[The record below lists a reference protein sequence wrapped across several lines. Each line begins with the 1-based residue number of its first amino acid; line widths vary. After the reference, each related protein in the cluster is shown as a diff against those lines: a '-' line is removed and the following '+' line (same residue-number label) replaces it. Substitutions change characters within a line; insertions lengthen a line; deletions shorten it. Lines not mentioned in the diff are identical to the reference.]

1 MDKRIILELRGKHP
15 SLVKELDLSFCKS
28 GGDIEGLTE
37 EFENLE
43 SINCE
48 GSNITNLKN
57 FPKLKNLRRIDL
69 SANRLS
75 KGFEPLSGCL
85 NLWHINLNGNQIKKL
100 EVFDPLKSLEKLTHL
115 EIAAHELPTRLPID
129 EVRASIFA
137 QLPSLQYLDGED
149 VYGNRD
155 DEENVING
163 NGGDED
169 GDDELD
175 GEEEE
180 EDSDDGD
187 SDEEGEADTDLGLLY
202 GTTISI
208 DEEEDDE
215 SNDGDGSED
224 EEDDDDED
232 DEEDDEEQSTRGKV
246 SGGKV
251 SGGKVSGGKVSRV
264 GGKKRKFEDDPDDDS
279 GV

>member
-1 MDKRIILELRGKHP
+1 MDKRIVLELRGKHP

-43 SINCE
+43 YINCE

-75 KGFEPLSGCL
+75 KGLEPLSGCS
-85 NLWHINLNGNQIKKL
+85 NLWSINLNGNQIKKL
-100 EVFDPLKSLEKLTHL
+100 EVFEPLSSLEKLTHL
-115 EIAAHELPTRLPID
+115 EIAHSELPLRLSPD
-129 EVRASIFA
+129 ETKAAIFA

-149 VYGNRD
+149 IYGNREED
-155 DEENVING
+155 DNVING

-187 SDEEGEADTDLGLLY
+187 SDEEGEPDTDLGLLY
-202 GTTISI
+202 GTSGSI

-215 SNDGDGSED
+215 SDDGNGSDEE

-232 DEEDDEEQSTRGKV
+232 DEEDDHRQSTRGKV

-251 SGGKVSGGKVSRV
+251 SGGKVSGV
-264 GGKKRKFEDDPDDDS
+264 GGKKRKYEDDPDDS